1 MKHVYRVVANVLL
14 DVERIVK
21 EVSNRYEIPISE
33 ITMDDIYNYIDDNIT
48 FLKGK
53 APGIYEVEDGSS
65 LYGFD
70 ERDYD
75 DIEKVMLEMQRE
87 EGAA

>member
-1 MKHVYRVVANVLL
+1 MKHVYRVVANVVL

-53 APGIYEVEDGSS
+53 APGIYEVEDGPS

-75 DIEKVMLEMQRE
+75 DIEEVLLRMQRE
-87 EGAA
+87 ED

>member
-33 ITMDDIYNYIDDNIT
+33 ITMDDIYDYIDDNIT

-65 LYGFD
+65 FEGFD

-75 DIEKVMLEMQRE
+75 DIEKVLLGMQRE
-87 EGAA
+87 EDE

>member
-53 APGIYEVEDGSS
+53 APGIYEVEDGPS

-87 EGAA
+87 EDEI

>member
-14 DVERIVK
+14 DVERIVR
-21 EVSNRYEIPISE
+21 EVSNRYEISISE
-33 ITMDDIYNYIDDNIT
+33 VTMDDMSNYIEDNIT

-53 APGIYEVEDGSS
+53 APGIYEVEDGPS
-65 LYGFD
+65 LEGFE

-75 DIEKVMLEMQRE
+75 DIEEVLLRMQRE
-87 EGAA
+87 ED

>member
-33 ITMDDIYNYIDDNIT
+33 ITMDDIYDYIDDNIT

-53 APGIYEVEDGSS
+53 APGIYEVEDGPS

-87 EGAA
+87 EATV